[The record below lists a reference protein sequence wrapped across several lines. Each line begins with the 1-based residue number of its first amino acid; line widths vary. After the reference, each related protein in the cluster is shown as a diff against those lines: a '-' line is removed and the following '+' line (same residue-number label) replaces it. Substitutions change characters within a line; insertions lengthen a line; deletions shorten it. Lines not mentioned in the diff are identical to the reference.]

1 MLFADKMKMV
11 ASDVAKLRSSFSIVP
26 VTGKDATVN
35 ENLGMSRSDRV
46 VRLRSKEGMRHC
58 MALAELIA
66 GVKEGRVPEYHLQ
79 EAMGTDDF
87 PLLFGD
93 LLYRQLLGNYM
104 PWPVTY
110 PSWMRV
116 VDVKD
121 FRALNLYT
129 IDGGQGILPQVKEHE
144 PYPEIAFTEGHYSV
158 SVLKYGQRYGISFEM
173 IIQDDLN
180 AFNDRP
186 VLMGVG
192 ARRSEEY
199 LATTKLCDVNGP
211 DASFFSS
218 GNANLTTG
226 PLTIKNL
233 QAAFKVLAAQTDAD
247 GQPIMVDAATLLVTP
262 NDEITARNILG
273 ASQLRINAASG
284 GGDSDQFLYTDNWM
298 KAKLKLEVNPYIPYV
313 ASSCA
318 TNPWFLI
325 ANPNDV
331 SRRPAFVFAF
341 MRGRRSPQLFVKD
354 PDAMMLGGGAASPT
368 EGNFDNDDINYK
380 IRHIFGAT
388 QVDPKAAVASFG
400 S

>member
-1 MLFADKMKMV
+1 MLLSDRMKLINT
-11 ASDVAKLRSSFSIVP
+11 DVANLKKQFQIVP
-26 VTGKDATVN
+26 VGSNATVN
-35 ENLGMSRSDRV
+35 EHAGMSRSDRRV
-46 VRLRSKEGMRHC
+46 QLRSREGMRQT
-58 MALAELIA
+58 ALLASIIA
-66 GVKEGRVPEYHLQ
+66 GVKEGKVPEWHLQ

-93 LLYRQLLGNYM
+93 LLYRQLLGNYQ

-110 PSWMRV
+110 PSYMRV

-121 FRALNLYT
+121 FRALNMYT

-144 PYPEIAFTEGHYSV
+144 PYPEINFIEGTHTV

-173 IIQDDLN
+173 VIQDDLN
-180 AFNDRP
+180 AFNNRP
-186 VLMGVG
+186 TLMAVG

-218 GNANLTTG
+218 GNANIATG
-226 PLTIKNL
+226 ALTIKNL
-233 QAAFKVLAAQTDAD
+233 QNAFKILAAQTDAD
-247 GQPIMVDAATLLVTP
+247 GQPIMIDAVTLVVTP

-273 ASQLRINAASG
+273 ADKLRINAASG
-284 GGDSDQFLYTDNWM
+284 GADADVFMYTENWM
-298 KAKLKLEVNPYIPYV
+298 KARVSLSVNPYIPYV
-313 ASSCA
+313 ASSCN

-331 SRRPAFVFAF
+331 TQRPAFVFAF
-341 MRGRRSPQLFVKD
+341 MRGRRTPQLFVKD
-354 PDAMMLGGGAASPT
+354 PDAMMLGGGASSPL

-380 IRHIFGAT
+380 IRHIFGAA
-388 QVDPKAAVASFG
+388 QVDPKMAIASFG
-400 S
+400 

>member
-1 MLFADKMKMV
+1 MVLAERMKLV
-11 ASDVAKLRSSFSIVP
+11 ATDVANLKRSFNIVP
-26 VTGKDATVN
+26 ANGPQANVYEGI
-35 ENLGMSRSDRV
+35 SRSDRAI
-46 VRLRSKEGMRHC
+46 RLRTREGSRQT
-58 MALAELIA
+58 ALLASIIA
-66 GVKEGRVPEYHLQ
+66 DVHQGRRPEWHLQ

-110 PSWMRV
+110 PAWMRV

-144 PYPEIAFTEGHYSV
+144 PYSEITFQEGHYSI

-173 IIQDDLN
+173 VIQDDLN
-180 AFNDRP
+180 AFNSRP
-186 VLMGVG
+186 IMMATG

-218 GNANLTTG
+218 GNANLSTG
-226 PLTIKNL
+226 ALTIKNL
-233 QAAFKVLAAQTDAD
+233 QAAFKVLSAQTDHD
-247 GQPIMVDAATLLVTP
+247 GQPIMIDAVTLLVTP
-262 NDEITARNILG
+262 NDEITARNIL
-273 ASQLRINAASG
+273 NATQIRVNAIGG
-284 GGDSDQFLYTDNWM
+284 GGDADQFLYTQNWM
-298 KAKLKLEVNPYIPYV
+298 SSRVKLEVNPYIPYV
-313 ASSCA
+313 ASSCS

-325 ANPNDV
+325 ANPNDLTQ
-331 SRRPAFVFAF
+331 RPAFAFAF
-341 MRGRRSPQLFVKD
+341 MRGRRTPQLFVRD
-354 PDAMMLGGGAASPT
+354 PDAMMIGGGASSPL

-388 QVDPKAAVASFG
+388 QVDPKMAVASFG
-400 S
+400 